1 VNWRVLITLLGKE
14 LLETARD
21 RRTLFMM
28 IGLPVLLYPSVLLIG
43 TQVAVLRQ
51 ERVEKG
57 VSRVHLETASLLD
70 VPLIRPWLEATGK
83 IMVVYSTD
91 PRRDLR
97 EGKIDLIAT
106 TKAPLSESFFAGKS
120 LPVELLY
127 DVTEQRSLEALDRVD
142 KLLKDVAER
151 EQRRRLENRGI
162 DPAEFMPLK
171 VTRVDLAGNVK
182 VAGAILGALLPALLI
197 IITALGAF
205 YPAVDLTAGEKE
217 RGTLETLLSTPVTR
231 SELVTGKFL
240 AVFCLALV
248 TAVVNLLAQL
258 GTMYVFFG
266 QISDTLPGAFA
277 SLLRNP
283 LPLLTVIGVIMVP
296 MALFL
301 SSLMMAVCL
310 FARGFREAQ
319 TYLTPVMLL
328 IAAPALIAGMP
339 GIRLTPFWTFVPV
352 VNAVLVVK
360 EAMLGGV
367 SAQALFSVFVSILAA
382 ALFAIACAA
391 WLFQR
396 EEVTLADEPVLPL
409 SLRRKDYPPRD
420 FLTPSHGLAIFG
432 VVMALIFYVGSVLQ
446 ARWPLPG
453 LFVTEWLLV
462 LFPAL
467 AVLWLVRADFRT
479 VLGAKRASPAAFL
492 AGVLL
497 GTGTFLVTAAFGAVQ
512 ERFLSMPE
520 AFREAFQHF
529 FDTDGSVLSGAW
541 LFLVVAVSPAVCEE
555 VLFRG
560 ILLRG
565 FTRRF
570 RPWIAALAVSVL
582 FGLFHLSIFRF
593 LPTALLG
600 IPLAYLALRT
610 GSLFPSML
618 THALVNSLALALS
631 MGLVP
636 APVTYWLFPAGPD
649 VARVS
654 EGALFLGIG
663 LVLPGVV
670 ILERR
675 FRGAST

>member
-1 VNWRVLITLLGKE
+1 MNWRVLITLLGKE

-301 SSLMMAVCL
+301 SSLMMALCL

-367 SAQALFSVFVSILAA
+367 SAQAL
-382 ALFAIACAA
+382 
-391 WLFQR
+391 
-396 EEVTLADEPVLPL
+396 
-409 SLRRKDYPPRD
+409 
-420 FLTPSHGLAIFG
+420 
-432 VVMALIFYVGSVLQ
+432 
-446 ARWPLPG
+446 
-453 LFVTEWLLV
+453 
-462 LFPAL
+462 
-467 AVLWLVRADFRT
+467 
-479 VLGAKRASPAAFL
+479 
-492 AGVLL
+492 
-497 GTGTFLVTAAFGAVQ
+497 
-512 ERFLSMPE
+512 
-520 AFREAFQHF
+520 
-529 FDTDGSVLSGAW
+529 
-541 LFLVVAVSPAVCEE
+541 
-555 VLFRG
+555 
-560 ILLRG
+560 
-565 FTRRF
+565 
-570 RPWIAALAVSVL
+570 
-582 FGLFHLSIFRF
+582 
-593 LPTALLG
+593 
-600 IPLAYLALRT
+600 
-610 GSLFPSML
+610 
-618 THALVNSLALALS
+618 
-631 MGLVP
+631 
-636 APVTYWLFPAGPD
+636 
-649 VARVS
+649 
-654 EGALFLGIG
+654 
-663 LVLPGVV
+663 
-670 ILERR
+670 
-675 FRGAST
+675 

>member
-14 LLETARD
+14 LLETVRD

-28 IGLPVLLYPSVLLIG
+28 IGLPVLLYPSVLLVG

-70 VPLIRPWLEATGK
+70 LPLIRPWLEATGK
-83 IMVVYSTD
+83 IVVVYSAD
-91 PRRDLR
+91 PQRDLR

-106 TKAPLSESFFAGKS
+106 VKAPVSETFFAGNP

-127 DVTEQRSLEALDRVD
+127 DVTEQRSLEALDRMD

-151 EQRRRLENRGI
+151 EQRRRLEERGI
-162 DPAEFMPLK
+162 DPAEVMPLMIS
-171 VTRVDLAGNVK
+171 RVDLAGNVK

-248 TAVVNLLAQL
+248 TALVNLLAQL

-266 QISDTLPGAFA
+266 QISDTLPGAFTA
-277 SLLRNP
+277 LLRNP
-283 LPLLTVIGVIMVP
+283 FPLLLVIGIIMIP
-296 MALFL
+296 MALLL
-301 SSLMMAVCL
+301 SSLMMAVCM

-352 VNAVLVVK
+352 VNAVLAFK

-367 SAQALFSVFVSILAA
+367 SAQALFSVFVSTLAS
-382 ALFAIACAA
+382 ALFTIACAV
-391 WLFQR
+391 WLFHR
-396 EEVTLADEPVLPL
+396 EEVTLADEPMLPL

-420 FLTPSHGLAIFG
+420 FLTPSHALGIFG
-432 VVMALIFYVGSVLQ
+432 LIMALIFYAGSLLQ

-462 LFPAL
+462 LMPSL
-467 AVLWLVRADFRT
+467 LILWLVRADFRS
-479 VLGAKRASPAAFL
+479 VLGLRRCPPSGFAAG
-492 AGVLL
+492 ALL
-497 GTGTFLVTAAFGAVQ
+497 GAGTFLITAAFGPIQ
-512 ERFLSMPE
+512 ERFLPIPE
-520 AFREAFQHF
+520 ALQEAFNRF
-529 FDTDGSVLSGAW
+529 FETDNTTAARLW
-541 LFLVVAVSPAVCEE
+541 LFLVAALSPAICEE

-565 FTRRF
+565 FVRRLH
-570 RPWIAALAVSVL
+570 PGVAVLAVSVL

-593 LPTALLG
+593 MPTAVLG
-600 IPLAYLALRT
+600 IPLAYMCLRT
-610 GSLFPSML
+610 GSLFPSVL
-618 THALVNSLALALS
+618 AHALVNSIALSLS

-636 APVTYWLFPAGPD
+636 DMITYWLFPAGPD

-654 EGALFLGIG
+654 AGALALGVG
-663 LVLPGVV
+663 LLLPGIA

-675 FRGAST
+675 FGGAGH